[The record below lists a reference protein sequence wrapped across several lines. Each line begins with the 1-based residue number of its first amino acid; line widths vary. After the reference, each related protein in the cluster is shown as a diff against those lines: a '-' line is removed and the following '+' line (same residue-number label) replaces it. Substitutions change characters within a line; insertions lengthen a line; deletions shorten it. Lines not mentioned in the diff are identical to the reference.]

1 MRKQQHETHNHTT
14 TFFAIIIYIFASPF
28 VSLDFLTA
36 ILKDTLCEKREGE
49 REREMSSGKVTQ
61 WKTVTKT
68 EIVDGKRK
76 VTTIR
81 TRTTTKTQRSDG
93 ITIAGKPRNV
103 YKQNDHSIFAQFSG
117 KKKKT
122 KKKNKKTF
130 KERQEEKLAAS
141 NEKLK
146 QRKEEERQREERE
159 ASERQLAAKERQR
172 RKLEELLQ

>member
-1 MRKQQHETHNHTT
+1 
-14 TFFAIIIYIFASPF
+14 
-28 VSLDFLTA
+28 
-36 ILKDTLCEKREGE
+36 
-49 REREMSSGKVTQ
+49 MSSEKVTQ

-68 EIVDGKRK
+68 EIVDAKRK

-117 KKKKT
+117 KTKKKT
-122 KKKNKKTF
+122 KKKSKKTF

-141 NEKLK
+141 NEKLN
-146 QRKEEERQREERE
+146 
-159 ASERQLAAKERQR
+159 
-172 RKLEELLQ
+172 